1 MPVPPLSTF
10 GIARRNVRRRPWRST
25 CLVLAVLLSSLS
37 LFVGS
42 VLSIGLANG
51 AASAADRLGAD
62 VMIVPEGYDPHVDS
76 VLLSSKPSTFYLPA
90 DAMERLRALAADV
103 GIDRMSPQTFLATL
117 RASCCSYPVQMVGI
131 DFESDFIVRPW
142 LEDAL
147 RPPLDDG
154 EVIVGHHV
162 SGRPG
167 ETVTFFG
174 QELTVAGRLEQT
186 GLKFDSTVFMT
197 RGTIAALAVEAERI
211 RGRPLAGDG
220 SRDSVVMV
228 KLKPGYGS
236 VEAAAAINKALG
248 PNGIYALFSK
258 KFVNSI
264 GAGLSLISLAIRGA
278 VGLVW
283 LLAVAVMA
291 LLFAVS
297 LAERRREMGILRAL
311 GASRGKLARL
321 VLAEASLIGAYGAG
335 VGVFLGVALVAA
347 LSPMMGEVLRLPF
360 LLPSLEDLALLALGS
375 AGAALLTGL
384 LAAGWSAWRAG
395 LIDAHDAMRGT

>member
-1 MPVPPLSTF
+1 MAVPPLTTF
-10 GIARRNVRRRPWRST
+10 GIAWRNLQRRPWRSV
-25 CLVLAVLLSSLS
+25 CLVLAVLLFS
-37 LFVGS
+37 LFLFAGS

-62 VMIVPEGYDPHVDS
+62 VMIVPEGYDPHVES
-76 VLLSSKPSTFYLPA
+76 VLLSGKPSTFYLPA
-90 DAMERLRALAADV
+90 DAMERLRGLSADL

-142 LEDAL
+142 LEESL
-147 RPPLDDG
+147 RRPLHDG
-154 EVIVGHHV
+154 EVIVGYHV
-162 SGRPG
+162 AGRPG
-167 ETVTFFG
+167 ETVAFFG
-174 QELTVAGRLEQT
+174 RDLTVAGRLEQT
-186 GLKFDSTVFMT
+186 GLKFDSTVFMN
-197 RGTIAALAVEAERI
+197 RSTIAALAVEAERV
-211 RGRPLAGDG
+211 RGRPLAGG
-220 SRDSVVMV
+220 SRDSVIMV
-228 KLKPGYGS
+228 KLRPGYDS
-236 VEAAAAINKALG
+236 VAAALEINRAL
-248 PNGIYALFSK
+248 NSHGIYALFSK

-264 GAGLSLISLAIRGA
+264 GASLSLISLMTRGA

-283 LLAVAVMA
+283 VLAAAVIA

-335 VGVFLGVALVAA
+335 LGTFLGVAAVAA
-347 LSPMMGEVLRLPF
+347 LSPMMGEALRLPF
-360 LLPSLEDLALLALGS
+360 LLPSLGDLAMLTLGS

-384 LAAGWSAWRAG
+384 LAVGMTAWRAG
-395 LIDAHDAMRGT
+395 RIDAYDAMRGA